1 MAVDTPST
9 VNVPQRRSTAL
20 SVNRGHPRTRTVR
33 LTSILEP
40 VLEGIAL
47 SSEVL
52 EATAL
57 IQTAA
62 ATSEPVVVIE
72 EAGRLGRKAQDYLVE
87 FRRLAAEFD
96 Q

>member
-1 MAVDTPST
+1 MAVDTSSVLT
-9 VNVPQRRSTAL
+9 ARQRRSTAL
-20 SVNRGHPRTRTVR
+20 SVNRGHARTRTVR

-47 SSEVL
+47 SAEVL
-52 EATAL
+52 EAAAL

-62 ATSEPVVVIE
+62 ATSAPVVVIE
-72 EAGRLGRKAQDYLVE
+72 EAGRLGRKAQDYLAE
-87 FRRLAAEFD
+87 FRRFAAALD